1 MARLRAE
8 GTESLELLGA
18 TLDSLSLHA
27 RDAEELRRRALA
39 PLGLRPLGARE
50 LLEGE
55 AVAVV
60 EADGV
65 VIDGEVAA
73 DTSANPTPTP
83 TLTLPLPR
91 LYLYSLLW
99 PWT

>member
-1 MARLRAE
+1 M
-8 GTESLELLGA
+8 
-18 TLDSLSLHA
+18 
-27 RDAEELRRRALA
+27 
-39 PLGLRPLGARE
+39 
-50 LLEGE
+50 
-55 AVAVV
+55 AVV

-83 TLTLPLPR
+83 TLTLPLPL

-99 PWT
+99 P